1 MEFDNS
7 LSGGDLRSKADNVSR
22 LDQIKHAH
30 ANTQPVVAE
39 LNSPPMGQRT
49 FSAELEAPVHAKPEN

>member
-1 MEFDNS
+1 MD
-7 LSGGDLRSKADNVSR
+7 GGDLRSKADNVYR